1 MGCLENLRPQ
11 DAAVLITK
19 QQQIA
24 RELVSQ
30 EPLSLHDQLV
40 IERGGG
46 YKALGAGPMEPEP
59 KKRMPYDALY
69 LKMKRSYEGV

>member
-1 MGCLENLRPQ
+1 M
-11 DAAVLITK
+11 ITK

-30 EPLSLHDQLV
+30 EPLSLTDQLT
-40 IERGGG
+40 IERVGG

-59 KKRMPYDALY
+59 KKRLPYDELY
-69 LKMKRSYEGV
+69 LKLKNSNFY